1 GRIVPDIAHYWTHNE
16 DFTRWEFWLKSTAR
30 FADGCELD
38 ASAVQRCLLAASQ
51 SPQFAPIFSPIKTI
65 TADAPWHL
73 VIETHHPVRR
83 LDC

>member
-1 GRIVPDIAHYWTHNE
+1 MTPFRAGSSPDIAHYWTHNE

-51 SPQFAPIFSPIKTI
+51 SPQFR
-65 TADAPWHL
+65 ADFQPNQNHY
-73 VIETHHPVRR
+73 R
-83 LDC
+83 

>member
-1 GRIVPDIAHYWTHNE
+1 PDIAHYWTHND

-30 FADGCELD
+30 VADGNELD
-38 ASAVQRCLLAASQ
+38 ASAVQRGLLAASQ
-51 SPQFAPIFSPIKTI
+51 SPQFAPLFSPIKAI

-83 LDC
+83 LDCLLAT